1 MNRRGGRSDGIRIT
15 ELGWC
20 DKGPK
25 HRFCVGAKKQ
35 AKNIGASLKLI
46 KQRRRAWKLRGF
58 VLFSWRD
65 AAPVERKSDEWGYHT
80 GLLNSTGKKKPA
92 YKAFVR
98 GVRGL

>member
-1 MNRRGGRSDGIRIT
+1 MNMRGGRSDKIWIT

-35 AKNIGASLKLI
+35 AKNIASSLKLI
-46 KQRRRAWKLRGF
+46 KKKRSAWKLRGF

-65 AAPVERKSDEWGYHT
+65 AQPVANRFDEWGYHT
-80 GLLNSTGKKKPA
+80 GLLKSDGKKKPA
-92 YKAFVR
+92 YNAFVR